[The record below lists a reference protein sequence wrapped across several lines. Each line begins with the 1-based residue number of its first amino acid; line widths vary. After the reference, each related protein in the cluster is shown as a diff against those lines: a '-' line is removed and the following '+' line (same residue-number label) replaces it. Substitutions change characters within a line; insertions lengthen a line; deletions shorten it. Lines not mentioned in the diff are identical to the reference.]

1 METPTSNSSP
11 QKPNPFEDPSN
22 RPPGAAQEDAKQAN
36 PGGKKLA
43 LIIVGVVALIGIIGG
58 SVWNFTSGDDNESGN
73 DQQPA
78 ATSEDKGSAEESNS
92 KTDMTAMDVRG
103 DNNGGTN
110 APNGNPADS
119 PSDSSA
125 DSPTSTP
132 NASGAPAL
140 PDLSDPSKP
149 KTQDGANKAA
159 ATAYNV
165 FKLSEKG
172 IHDNLKIQGYS
183 EDQINK
189 AIEKL
194 NPDWNKQAVD
204 MARQL
209 SKGDSPMPKNQL
221 KDMLTRNLGFTDEQ
235 AQYALDNM

>member
-1 METPTSNSSP
+1 METPTSNPSP

-22 RPPGAAQEDAKQAN
+22 KPPGAAQEDAKQTK

-43 LIIVGVVALIGIIGG
+43 LIVIGVVALIGIIGG
-58 SVWNFTSGDDNESGN
+58 SVWYFTSGDDNESGN

-110 APNGNPADS
+110 APDGS

-125 DSPTSTP
+125 ESPTSTP
-132 NASGAPAL
+132 NASGVPAL

>member
-1 METPTSNSSP
+1 METPTSNPSP

-22 RPPGAAQEDAKQAN
+22 KPPGAAQEDAKQTK

-43 LIIVGVVALIGIIGG
+43 LIVIGVVALIGIIGG
-58 SVWNFTSGDDNESGN
+58 SIWHFTSGDDESGN

-125 DSPTSTP
+125 DSRPAPPTHLAYLHCPTFPTLQSPRPKMVQTRQPQPPTTFSNCPKKAST
-132 NASGAPAL
+132 
-140 PDLSDPSKP
+140 
-149 KTQDGANKAA
+149 T
-159 ATAYNV
+159 
-165 FKLSEKG
+165 
-172 IHDNLKIQGYS
+172 I
-183 EDQINK
+183 
-189 AIEKL
+189 
-194 NPDWNKQAVD
+194 
-204 MARQL
+204 
-209 SKGDSPMPKNQL
+209 
-221 KDMLTRNLGFTDEQ
+221 
-235 AQYALDNM
+235 

>member
-1 METPTSNSSP
+1 METPTSNPSP
-11 QKPNPFEDPSN
+11 QKPNPFEDPST
-22 RPPGAAQEDAKQAN
+22 RPPGAAQEDAKQAK

-43 LIIVGVVALIGIIGG
+43 LIVIGVVALIGIIGG
-58 SVWNFTSGDDNESGN
+58 SVWYFTSGDDESGN

>member
-1 METPTSNSSP
+1 METPTSNPSP

-58 SVWNFTSGDDNESGN
+58 SIWYFTSGDDNESGN

-103 DNNGGTN
+103 NNNGGTN
-110 APNGNPADS
+110 APDGNPA
-119 PSDSSA
+119 DSSA